1 MLGID
6 VGLLVQIAVIAVD
19 GYPKTF
25 VEEVLVMQALGT
37 TASDVAADAAGGG
50 DETEFLVGQSL
61 SQNFAP
67 EDFVV
72 LVLDMD
78 GRSISVQFRFGLEAL
93 GGKAVEIVFFLV
105 GILRSSF

>member
-1 MLGID
+1 
-6 VGLLVQIAVIAVD
+6 
-19 GYPKTF
+19 
-25 VEEVLVMQALGT
+25 MQTLGT
-37 TASDVAADAAGGG
+37 TASDVSTDASGGG
-50 DETEFLVGQSL
+50 NESEFLVGESL
-61 SQNFAP
+61 SKDFSP